1 MFNILNKV
9 TRTIKEISIMAN
21 CEFGSG
27 AERAP
32 FIVSDEMSG
41 EWGWVS
47 LLLLLFFF
55 FIIIIVGEYS
65 HYMS

>member
-9 TRTIKEISIMAN
+9 TSTIKEISIMAN

-41 EWGWVS
+41 RMRMSVS
-47 LLLLLFFF
+47 VVIAVFLLLLL
-55 FIIIIVGEYS
+55 
-65 HYMS
+65 